1 MTSKVLAGTALALM
15 TAFPASAEGLVSKP
29 SPYPVAETV
38 DRLVTV
44 VEGAGARVIAR
55 LDHQKNAASINAALR
70 PTQVLIFGNPKLG
83 TPVMQMAQ
91 TAGID
96 LPQRVVVLEDESGNV
111 VLNYYSAEHLAAL
124 HGLDPTAPEIQKINA
139 ALGKLTDAA
148 LAP

>member
-1 MTSKVLAGTALALM
+1 MTSKILPAAALAVAAAM
-15 TAFPASAEGLVSKP
+15 PAGATGLVSKS

-38 DRLVTV
+38 DRLVAV
-44 VEGAGARVIAR
+44 VEGAGAKVIAR
-55 LDHQKNAASINAALR
+55 LDHQKNAASIDQVLR

-96 LPQRVVVLEDESGNV
+96 LPQRVVVLEDEAGNV
-111 VLNYYSAEHLAAL
+111 VLNYYPAEHLAAL
-124 HGLDPTAPEIQKINA
+124 HGLDPKSKEIQTING

-148 LAP
+148 VAP